1 MYPTSVARGLN
12 PYATTIAKYKGVV
25 VPATIMNGN
34 ARFVQRGKV
43 NRCRVIELR
52 PQDEGLALRLKK
64 KLRLYDLTQDAK
76 IPDACVGQG
85 ER

>member
-64 KLRLYDLTQDAK
+64 LRLYDLTQDAK
-76 IPDACVGQG
+76 ISDGCVGQG